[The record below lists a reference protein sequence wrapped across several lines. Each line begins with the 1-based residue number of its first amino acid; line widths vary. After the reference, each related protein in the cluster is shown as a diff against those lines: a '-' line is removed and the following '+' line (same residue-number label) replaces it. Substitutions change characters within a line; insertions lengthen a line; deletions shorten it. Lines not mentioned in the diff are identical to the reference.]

1 MSSYN
6 YNTISDSD
14 GSLQEKFLEYSKTWE
29 DPEYKEKKRVKI
41 ITRTITPPMTQN
53 NNSTADNTLH
63 FEKMINTFIIS
74 HQSKI
79 KIFDIKYNE
88 NSVMII
94 YESLNIKN

>member
-1 MSSYN
+1 MSSYT

-29 DPEYKEKKRVKI
+29 NPIYKEKKRVKI
-41 ITRTITPPMTQN
+41 ITNDDKTN
-53 NNSTADNTLH
+53 NNTLH

-94 YESLNIKN
+94 YESLILKN

>member
-29 DPEYKEKKRVKI
+29 NPDYKEKKRVKI
-41 ITRTITPPMTQN
+41 ISKN
-53 NNSTADNTLH
+53 NTTNVDNNYAQDTLH

>member
-29 DPEYKEKKRVKI
+29 EQDYKEKKRVKI
-41 ITRTITPPMTQN
+41 IKNKNDDKTV
-53 NNSTADNTLH
+53 DNTVY
-63 FEKMINTFIIS
+63 FEKLINSFIIS
-74 HQSKI
+74 NQNRI
-79 KIFDIKYNE
+79 KIYDIKYNE

-94 YESLNIKN
+94 YESLNSKN

>member
-29 DPEYKEKKRVKI
+29 EQDYKEKKRVKI
-41 ITRTITPPMTQN
+41 IKN
-53 NNSTADNTLH
+53 NNDDKTVDNTIY
-63 FEKMINTFIIS
+63 FEKLINSFIIS
-74 HQSKI
+74 NQNRI
-79 KIFDIKYNE
+79 KIYDIKYNE

-94 YESLNIKN
+94 YESLNSKN

>member
-29 DPEYKEKKRVKI
+29 EQDYKEKKRVKI
-41 ITRTITPPMTQN
+41 IKN
-53 NNSTADNTLH
+53 NNDDKTVDNTVY
-63 FEKMINTFIIS
+63 FEKLINSFIIS
-74 HQSKI
+74 NQNRI
-79 KIFDIKYNE
+79 KIYDIKYNE

-94 YESLNIKN
+94 YESLNSKN

>member
-29 DPEYKEKKRVKI
+29 NPDYKEKKRVKI
-41 ITRTITPPMTQN
+41 ITNDDKTKN
-53 NNSTADNTLH
+53 NTLH
-63 FEKMINTFIIS
+63 FEKMINTFILS

-94 YESLNIKN
+94 YESLILKN